1 MELRVRTSLGSDI
14 RELVACRGLNEAWNA
29 SVDVVAHEAPAKV
42 HMLRTVLE
50 VPVLKHC
57 DVASQESTVMSSA
70 SLVERARIGARA
82 DFHEKGCTVAAQ
94 NIAQR
99 AAARRLVVGPA
110 GVGEAEDLTTL
121 KWSFVRA
128 SCELEMLDT
137 FEVEEDLLAVAVVLT
152 SSSGHVP
159 SQCTKSVHDLGHR
172 ADVEQLADQ
181 FNSHR

>member
-1 MELRVRTSLGSDI
+1 M
-14 RELVACRGLNEAWNA
+14 
-29 SVDVVAHEAPAKV
+29 
-42 HMLRTVLE
+42 
-50 VPVLKHC
+50 
-57 DVASQESTVMSSA
+57 
-70 SLVERARIGARA
+70 
-82 DFHEKGCTVAAQ
+82 
-94 NIAQR
+94 
-99 AAARRLVVGPA
+99 
-110 GVGEAEDLTTL
+110 
-121 KWSFVRA
+121 RA

>member
-1 MELRVRTSLGSDI
+1 MRRTHRCS
-14 RELVACRGLNEAWNA
+14 
-29 SVDVVAHEAPAKV
+29 
-42 HMLRTVLE
+42 T
-50 VPVLKHC
+50 KH
-57 DVASQESTVMSSA
+57 ST
-70 SLVERARIGARA
+70 
-82 DFHEKGCTVAAQ
+82 
-94 NIAQR
+94 QR

-110 GVGEAEDLTTL
+110 CIGEAEDLTTL